1 MGKGGNAAVKTP
13 AVAGASGKKV
23 LFIRDVAYDVTEF
36 AGRYVRPLHGA
47 APDSGPRSCATRAAC
62 GGMRASCVLSAAR
75 VVPSAAIPPHQPV
88 PRIVRPAWIA

>member
-47 APDSGPRSCATRAAC
+47 APDSGPCSCAMLAC